1 MKNFSNKYKVRYSGG
16 DIEPHEVFLDKLAH
30 TKEEE
35 MGISEK
41 KLEVPIKEKMPYML
55 LGLFLL
61 LAIVLLFKIF
71 YLQTIEGEKLYLI
84 SKNNK
89 GGVTLITPERGI
101 IYDRNLKK
109 LVLNSPA
116 LDLVCD
122 RRQFLQ
128 SDSQT
133 LNEIENIALALGRE
147 PEDIKTQIELA
158 ESSKVLIS
166 ENISHDKLL
175 VLEAKINEFTGC
187 QIEKNTIRNYVLGA
201 PLAHLLGY
209 TGRINKE
216 ELDFSQNYAVND
228 YIGKTGLEKSYEDY
242 LRGNPGE
249 VELVKNVLEGGKAE
263 IVVSEPESGKNLIL
277 NIDFELQQK
286 IYEALEKS
294 IKNVGSKKGA
304 ALALDPKTGAV
315 LALVSYPSYDNNL
328 FSKGISYEEYDKI
341 QSDSSQP
348 LFNRAVAA
356 QYPTGSAIKPF
367 TASAALQE
375 KIISSE
381 KKINDLGYIS
391 IRSRYDPS
399 VVWIFRGIKPH
410 GWVDM
415 RQALAVSSNIYFYTI
430 GGGYGD
436 QPGLGPTRIK
446 KYLELFGWG
455 AKTGI
460 DLPGELQGFI
470 PSPEWKKQNIKESW
484 WDGDSYNL
492 SIGQSYLKVTP
503 LQVASAYCAIAN
515 KGTLYKPQIVNRIV
529 DASTS
534 PSRVIKQFEPEVI
547 RSNFIDEKNLQIVR
561 EGMRDVVTQPYG
573 TAISLNSLAVHVAAK
588 TGTAETSR
596 DGYFN
601 TWSASF
607 APYENPEIVLVA
619 VIENVEGLRAPTTTV
634 AREVLS
640 WYFSK

>member
-1 MKNFSNKYKVRYSGG
+1 MTSFGKYKIRHSGG

-30 TKEEE
+30 AKEEK

-41 KLEVPIKEKMPYML
+41 KLEVPIKEKIPYML

-61 LAIVLLFKIF
+61 LAAVLLFKIF
-71 YLQTIEGEKLYLI
+71 YLQTIEAEKLYLI

-89 GGVTLITPERGI
+89 GGITLIAPERGI

-116 LDLVCD
+116 LDFVCD

-133 LNEIENIALALGRE
+133 LNEIENIASALDRD
-147 PEDIKTQIELA
+147 PEDIKKQIEQS
-158 ESSKVLIS
+158 ENSKVLIS

-187 QIEKNTIRNYVLGA
+187 QIEKNTIRNYVLGV

-216 ELDFSQNYAVND
+216 ELDSSQNYAVND

-242 LRGNPGE
+242 LRGIPGE
-249 VELVKNVLEGGKAE
+249 VEGGE
-263 IVVSEPESGKNLIL
+263 IVVSEPEPGKNLIL
-277 NIDFELQQK
+277 NIDYELQQK
-286 IYEALEKS
+286 VYEALEKN
-294 IKNVGSKKGA
+294 IKNIGSKKGA
-304 ALALDPKTGAV
+304 AIALDPRTGAV

-341 QSDSSQP
+341 QSDFSQP
-348 LFNRAVAA
+348 LFNRAVTA
-356 QYPTGSAIKPF
+356 QYQTGSIIKPF
-367 TASAALQE
+367 TASGALQE
-375 KIISSE
+375 EIISPT

-391 IRSRYDPS
+391 VRSRYDPN
-399 VVWIFRGIKPH
+399 VVWTFRGIKPH

-436 QPGLGPTRIK
+436 QQGLGPTRIK

-470 PSPEWKKQNIKESW
+470 PSPEWKKQNVKESW
-484 WDGDSYNL
+484 WDGDTYNL

-503 LQVASAYCAIAN
+503 LQVAVAYSAIAN
-515 KGTLYKPQIVNRIV
+515 KGTLYKPQIVNKIV
-529 DASTS
+529 DG
-534 PSRVIKQFEPEVI
+534 PEFKPEVI
-547 RSNFIDEKNLQIVR
+547 RSNFIDVENLQIVR
-561 EGMRDVVTQPYG
+561 EGMRDVVMQPYG
-573 TAISLNSLAVHVAAK
+573 TAISLNSLPVRVAAK

-596 DGYFN
+596 SGYYN

-607 APYENPEIVLVA
+607 APYENPEIVFVA
-619 VIENVEGLRAPTTTV
+619 VIENVEGLKAPTTTV
-634 AREVLS
+634 AREVLN

>member
-1 MKNFSNKYKVRYSGG
+1 MTNFSNKYKIRHLGG

-30 TKEEE
+30 AKEEE
-35 MGISEK
+35 IGISEK
-41 KLEVPIKEKMPYML
+41 KLEVPIKEKIPYIL

-71 YLQTIEGEKLYLI
+71 YLQTIEGKKLYLI

-109 LVLNSPA
+109 LVLNAPA
-116 LDLVCD
+116 FDLVCD

-128 SDSQT
+128 SNSQT
-133 LNEIENIALALGRE
+133 LNEIENIAAALGRD
-147 PEDIKTQIELA
+147 PEDIKKQIELA
-158 ESSKVLIS
+158 ENPKVLIS
-166 ENISHDKLL
+166 ENISHDNLL

-187 QIEKNTIRNYVLGA
+187 QIEKNTIRNYVLGV
-201 PLAHLLGY
+201 PFAHLLGY

-216 ELDFSQNYAVND
+216 ELDSSQNYAVND
-228 YIGKTGLEKSYEDY
+228 YIGKTGLEKFYEDY

-249 VELVKNVLEGGKAE
+249 IEAAK
-263 IVVSEPESGKNLIL
+263 IVVSEPEPGKNLIL
-277 NIDFELQQK
+277 NIDSELQQK
-286 IYEALEKS
+286 VYEALEKS

-304 ALALDPKTGAV
+304 AIALDPKTGAV

-328 FSKGISYEEYDKI
+328 FSKGISYQEYDKI
-341 QSDSSQP
+341 QNDSSQP
-348 LFNRAVAA
+348 LFDRAVAA
-356 QYPTGSAIKPF
+356 QYPTGSTIKPF
-367 TASAALQE
+367 TASGALQE
-375 KIISSE
+375 KIISPE

-391 IRSRYDPS
+391 VYSQYDPS
-399 VVWIFRGIKPH
+399 VVWTYRGIKPH

-436 QPGLGPTRIK
+436 QQGLGPTRIK

-460 DLPGELQGFI
+460 DLPGELPGFV

-484 WDGDSYNL
+484 WDGDTYNL

-503 LQVASAYCAIAN
+503 LQVAAAYCAIAN
-515 KGTLYKPQIVNRIV
+515 GGTLYKPQIVNRIV
-529 DASTS
+529 DG
-534 PSRVIKQFEPEVI
+534 PEFEPEVI
-547 RSNFIDEKNLQIVR
+547 RSNFIDAENLQIIR
-561 EGMRDVVTQPYG
+561 EGMRDVVMQPYG
-573 TAISLNSLAVHVAAK
+573 TAISLNSLPVHAAAK

-596 DGYFN
+596 PGYYN
-601 TWSASF
+601 TWVVSF
-607 APYENPEIVLVA
+607 APYENPEILLVA
-619 VIENVEGLRAPTTTV
+619 VIENVEGLKAPTTTV
-634 AREVLS
+634 AREVLN
-640 WYFSK
+640 WYFTRK